1 MTNDER
7 RQIALFRYGLIAP
20 ILVGGVSNKAEYI
33 RSIAAKVHDVPVY
46 GKREFS
52 PKTIN
57 SWLYTYKHHG
67 FDGLMPSLRNDKGN
81 SRSISKKVQL
91 EIIELRKNY
100 INLNVSP
107 FYDLLIDKGII
118 LKNDFSYS
126 TLHRFLK
133 RHDLIKDR
141 LPDPHIRQRFEHVEV
156 GFLWQGDVYHGPYI
170 NTGSKKIKSYLI
182 AFIDDASRRI
192 TGARFMPS
200 EKSTALR
207 EVFKDALL
215 SCGKPK
221 MLYVDNGSVY
231 RSEFLQVAC
240 AELGIA
246 LVHTKPYDPKSK
258 GKIERFF
265 KTVNESFVPLLKKE
279 DLVSFDVLNAQFEL
293 WLHNKYHHKVH
304 SSLGTTPMKFFI
316 DQADKIPFLS
326 DPKIIDEAFL
336 LRASRKVK
344 GDGTISL
351 DGFFYEAPPVYI
363 GKKIEVRFH
372 PEDKDRLFIYEDNKR
387 ITAIAKANLNA
398 NAHAKRSTSF
408 KYSDGGGDLGV

>member
-1 MTNDER
+1 MTNEEKQ
-7 RQIALFRYGLIAP
+7 QIALFRYGLIAP
-20 ILVGGVSNKAEYI
+20 IITGSVPNKAEYI

-46 GKREFS
+46 GKKEFS

-57 SWLYTYKHHG
+57 CWLYSYKHHG
-67 FDGLMPSLRNDKGN
+67 FEGLTPSTRNDKGN
-81 SRSISKKVQL
+81 SRAILNNVQPD
-91 EIIELRKNY
+91 IIELRKNY
-100 INLNVSP
+100 MHLNVRL
-107 FYDLLIDKGII
+107 FYDLLIEKGII

-133 RHDLIKDR
+133 KHDLIKDR
-141 LPDPHIRQRFEHVEV
+141 LPDPHIRQRFQHVEV
-156 GFLWQGDVYHGPYI
+156 GILWQGDVYHGPYI
-170 NTGSKKIKSYLI
+170 NNGSKKIKSYLI

-200 EKSTALR
+200 EKASSLSK
-207 EVFKDALL
+207 VFKDALL
-215 SCGKPK
+215 CCGKPK

-231 RSEFLQVAC
+231 RSDFLQVAC

-265 KTVNESFVPLLKKE
+265 KTVDESFVPLLKKD

-304 SSLGTTPMKFFI
+304 SSIGTTPMRYFT
-316 DQADKIPFLS
+316 DQSDRINFVADSKE
-326 DPKIIDEAFL
+326 IDEAFL
-336 LRASRKVK
+336 LRATRKVK
-344 GDGTISL
+344 SDGTISL
-351 DGFFYEAPPVYI
+351 DGSFYEVPPVYI
-363 GKKIEVRFH
+363 GRTIEIRY
-372 PEDKDRLFIYEDNKR
+372 PLENTDKLFIYEDNKR
-387 ITAIAKANLNA
+387 VTTITKADLYA

-408 KYSDGGGDLGV
+408 RYSEHGGGLDV